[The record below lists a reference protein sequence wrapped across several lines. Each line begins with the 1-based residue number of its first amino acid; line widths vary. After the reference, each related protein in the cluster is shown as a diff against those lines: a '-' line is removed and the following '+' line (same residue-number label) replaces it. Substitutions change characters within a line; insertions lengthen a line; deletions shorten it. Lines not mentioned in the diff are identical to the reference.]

1 MQNTRGMVV
10 DLNQVKVRI
19 MEITDYDL
27 VIDLWK
33 SIEGIGLSDADSRDN
48 IKRFLHRNPGLS
60 LVAQK
65 DSELVGAVLCGNDG
79 RRGYLHHLAVR
90 KDQRLKGIGKEL
102 VRNCLQRLKIAGT
115 NKCHLFVFRENE
127 QGIGFW
133 TKNGWQTRL
142 DLHIMSRLTI
152 D

>member
-1 MQNTRGMVV
+1 MVN
-10 DLNQVKVRI
+10 LNQVKIRI
-19 MEITDYDL
+19 MDITDYDL

-33 SIEGIGLSDADSRDN
+33 STEGIGLSDADSKDN

-60 LVAQK
+60 LVAQI
-65 DSELVGAVLCGNDG
+65 DRELVGVVLCGNDG

-102 VRNCLQRLKIAGT
+102 VRNCLQRLKMAKID
-115 NKCHLFVFRENE
+115 KCHLFVFRENE
-127 QGIGFW
+127 PGIGFW
-133 TKNGWQTRL
+133 IKNGWQTRL
-142 DLHIMSRLTI
+142 DLHIMSRPTI